1 MPCRYRS
8 SGGWWECPSRPKI
21 IDEPAPR
28 SRPQRKSD
36 EKCRFL
42 GSPRPGKKFLLT
54 LLKYRINQL
63 KFGTAPISDAGQDES
78 SGRALGPSASAGA
91 DWIPSA
97 CRNLLDE
104 LKMADTAIFLPCG
117 LEHPF
122 HLQKRNISTMRFTAL
137 KLNSLRDQF
146 IEELRDL
153 YSAETQLVNALKW
166 RRRRLH
172 MS

>member
-1 MPCRYRS
+1 M
-8 SGGWWECPSRPKI
+8 
-21 IDEPAPR
+21 
-28 SRPQRKSD
+28 KSVVFWVRLD
-36 EKCRFL
+36 QE
-42 GSPRPGKKFLLT
+42 KKFLLT

-117 LEHPF
+117 
-122 HLQKRNISTMRFTAL
+122 
-137 KLNSLRDQF
+137 F
-146 IEELRDL
+146 IFLPPSEAKHIDYEIYCIKIELFAR
-153 YSAETQLVNALKW
+153 SVHRGIARLVQ
-166 RRRRLH
+166 R
-172 MS
+172 